1 MVAEISRVDSPR
13 RSPRANRS
21 NRGPIITLLAVVAL
35 AVVLVGLNV
44 TNTAQTATSSPAAT
58 PAATQAPPVAVALP
72 PPPDPQQA
80 LPSDPQQAPPLDPQQ
95 APPGDL
101 QQAPPAAPQQ
111 VTYAGRTSGNE
122 ATIAIAVRDG
132 QVAAYLCDGREVESW
147 LEGTIADGRLT
158 AQGARDAS
166 ATGVVEGNAIFGTV
180 SVNGQQWPYSAQLA
194 SSPAGLY
201 EGNGTANGVSNRI
214 GWIVLQDGSQVG
226 IWNRNGIRK
235 PAPLLDPESLS
246 DLTVDGSRL
255 DPQRVAGDTN
265 VVGGPPA

>member
-21 NRGPIITLLAVVAL
+21 NRGPVITLLAVVAL

-44 TNTAQTATSSPAAT
+44 TTSAQTATSSPAAA
-58 PAATQAPPVAVALP
+58 PAATQVPPSAVALP

-80 LPSDPQQAPPLDPQQ
+80 LPPDPQQAPPP
-95 APPGDL
+95 DL
-101 QQAPPAAPQQ
+101 QQAPPAAPQE
-111 VTYAGRTSGNE
+111 VAYAGRTSGNE
-122 ATIAIAVRDG
+122 ATIAIALRDG

-147 LEGTIADGRLT
+147 LQGSIADGRLT

-201 EGNGTANGVSNRI
+201 EGNATANGVSNRI

-246 DLTVDGSRL
+246 DLTIDGARL
-255 DPQRVAGDTN
+255 DPQRVAGDTK

>member
-1 MVAEISRVDSPR
+1 
-13 RSPRANRS
+13 
-21 NRGPIITLLAVVAL
+21 L

-44 TNTAQTATSSPAAT
+44 TTTAQTAVSSPVAT
-58 PAATQAPPVAVALP
+58 PVAPQEPPSAVALP

-80 LPSDPQQAPPLDPQQ
+80 LPPGPQQALPPNLEQ
-95 APPGDL
+95 APPPDL
-101 QQAPPAAPQQ
+101 QQAPPAAP

-122 ATIAIAVRDG
+122 ATIAIALRDG

-147 LEGTIADGRLT
+147 LQGSIADGRLT
-158 AQGARDAS
+158 VQGARDSS

-201 EGNGTANGVSNRI
+201 EGNATANGVSNRI

-226 IWNRNGIRK
+226 IWNRNGIRQ

-246 DLTVDGSRL
+246 DLTVDGYRL
-255 DPQRVAGDTN
+255 DPQRVAGDTK